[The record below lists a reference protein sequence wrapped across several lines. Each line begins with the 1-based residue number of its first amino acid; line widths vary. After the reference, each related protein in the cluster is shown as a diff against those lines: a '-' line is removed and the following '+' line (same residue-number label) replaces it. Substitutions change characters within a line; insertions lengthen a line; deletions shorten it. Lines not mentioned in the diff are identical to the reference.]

1 MSQSSSATAP
11 VRTGPAPTPA
21 PDLPVPGTASPAA
34 LAPLGTTPAEVA
46 RPVGSTPARLRRL
59 RLVVVASGVILAILG
74 TTAMA
79 LLTLT
84 LRQAANDVEQLVR
97 VQTIET
103 DLLVADANATNTFL
117 VGGLESPQRRAAY
130 DEALAE
136 VAGLVSQAAQAQP
149 ADAAALAALNADVLD
164 YAGLVEAARA
174 NNRQGL
180 PVGAQYLRQA
190 SNGLRADALP
200 VADAL
205 VTANTDR
212 ATASLST
219 AWGWV
224 VPLLGLGATA
234 VFVVVQVRVA
244 REFRRRINAGLLVG
258 SLVLGGLSLASLA
271 ALAALA
277 TSVGSAR
284 GDFDD
289 VSNVGSSRV
298 QANLAKSSESLTLIA
313 RGSGQ
318 PYEDA
323 WQASSEQVTE
333 RLGLVRNSSVFTD
346 QWAAYTKVHTQIRTL
361 DDGGSWDDAVQLAI
375 GSEQGSSNAAFAP
388 FDQAVASFV
397 TSTGTGA
404 VGSLRGHHAG
414 LLVGCVLTFL
424 AGLGAAWSGSRGI
437 GVRLR
442 EYR

>member
-1 MSQSSSATAP
+1 MSQPSTATVPVRPGAAPAP
-11 VRTGPAPTPA
+11 VTPARVEAAPT
-21 PDLPVPGTASPAA
+21 
-34 LAPLGTTPAEVA
+34 PLGTTPAEVA
-46 RPVGSTPARLRRL
+46 QPAGRTPDRLRRL
-59 RLVVVASGVILAILG
+59 RLVVVSTGLVLAILG

-130 DEALAE
+130 DSALAE

-149 ADAAALAALNADVLD
+149 ADADALASLNAQVLD

-205 VTANTDR
+205 VQADTAR
-212 ATASLST
+212 ATASLT
-219 AWGWV
+219 TGWGWLL
-224 VPLLGLGATA
+224 PLLGLGATA
-234 VFVVVQVRVA
+234 VLVVVQVRVA
-244 REFRRRINAGLLVG
+244 RQFKRRINGGLLVG
-258 SLVLGGLSLASLA
+258 SLVLAGLSLTSLVALA
-271 ALAALA
+271 ALAA
-277 TSVGSAR
+277 SVSAAR
-284 GDFDD
+284 SDFDD
-289 VSNVGSSRV
+289 VNDAGTSRV

-318 PYEDA
+318 PYEDS
-323 WQASSEQVTE
+323 WRASSAQVTD
-333 RLGLVRNSSVFTD
+333 RLSGIRDPSVFTG
-346 QWAAYTKVHTQIRTL
+346 QWQTYAAVHTKIRSL
-361 DDGGSWDDAVQLAI
+361 DDGGSWDDAVGLAV
-375 GSEQGSSNAAFAP
+375 GSGQGSSNAAFAP

-397 TSTGTGA
+397 SSTGTGA
-404 VGSLRGHHAG
+404 VSSLRHHQTG
-414 LLVGCVLTFL
+414 LVLGCLLTLL

-437 GVRLR
+437 AARLR

>member
-1 MSQSSSATAP
+1 MSQTSSATAP
-11 VRTGPAPTPA
+11 ARPVPAPVPVGAGPAVA
-21 PDLPVPGTASPAA
+21 
-34 LAPLGTTPAEVA
+34 APLGEPPAQVA
-46 RPVGSTPARLRRL
+46 RPAGSTPARLRRL
-59 RLVVVASGVILAILG
+59 RLVVVASGVVLAILG

-84 LRQAANDVEQLVR
+84 LRQSANDVEQLVR

-130 DEALAE
+130 DNALAE

-149 ADAAALAALNADVLD
+149 ADADALAALNAQVLD

-205 VTANTDR
+205 VQANTAR
-212 ATASLST
+212 ATSSLST

-224 VPLLGLGATA
+224 LPLLALGATA
-234 VFVVVQVRVA
+234 VLVVVQVRVA
-244 REFRRRINAGLLVG
+244 REFKRRINGGLLVG
-258 SLVLGGLSLASLA
+258 TLVLAGLSLASLVA
-271 ALAALA
+271 LVALAG
-277 TSVGSAR
+277 SVGSAR
-284 GDFDD
+284 SSFDD
-289 VSNVGSSRV
+289 VSNVGASRV

-313 RGSGQ
+313 RGSGKA
-318 PYEDA
+318 YEDS
-323 WQASSEQVTE
+323 WRASSTQVTE
-333 RLGLVRNSSVFTD
+333 RLSGIRDASVFTGEWESYA
-346 QWAAYTKVHTQIRTL
+346 QVHTKIRSL
-361 DDGGSWDDAVQLAI
+361 DDGGAWDDAVGLAV
-375 GSEQGSSNAAFAP
+375 GSGQGSSNAAFAP

-397 TSTGTGA
+397 SSTGTGA
-404 VGSLRGHHAG
+404 VTSLRGHQAG
-414 LLVGCVLTFL
+414 LVLGCLLTFL
-424 AGLGAAWSGSRGI
+424 AGLGAAWAGSRGI
-437 GVRLR
+437 AARLR

>member
-1 MSQSSSATAP
+1 MSQTSSAVAPAPSATALGAP
-11 VRTGPAPTPA
+11 APAAPTPLGA
-21 PDLPVPGTASPAA
+21 TPAGVASP
-34 LAPLGTTPAEVA
+34 
-46 RPVGSTPARLRRL
+46 VGDTPARLRRL
-59 RLVVVASGVILAILG
+59 RLVVVASGVVLAILG

-84 LRQAANDVEQLVR
+84 LRQSANDVEQLVR

-130 DEALAE
+130 DNALAE
-136 VAGLVSQAAQAQP
+136 VAGLVSQSAQAQP
-149 ADAAALAALNADVLD
+149 ADADALAALNAHVLD

-205 VTANTDR
+205 VQANTER
-212 ATASLST
+212 ASSSLT
-219 AWGWV
+219 TVWGWAL
-224 VPLLGLGATA
+224 PLLGLGATA

-244 REFRRRINAGLLVG
+244 RQFRRRINPGLLVG
-258 SLVLGGLSLASLA
+258 SLVLAGLSLVSLVALGALVASVA
-271 ALAALA
+271 
-277 TSVGSAR
+277 GAR
-284 GDFDD
+284 SSFDD
-289 VSNVGSSRV
+289 VSNAGTSRV

-318 PYEDA
+318 AYEDS
-323 WQASSEQVTE
+323 WKASSASVTDHLSNL
-333 RLGLVRNSSVFTD
+333 RDASVLTD
-346 QWAAYTKVHTQIRTL
+346 QWNAYAGVHTKIRSL
-361 DDGGSWDDAVQLAI
+361 DDGGSWDDAVKIAI
-375 GSEQGSSNAAFAP
+375 GSDPASSNAAFAP

-397 TSTGTGA
+397 AGTGTSA
-404 VGSLRGHHAG
+404 VTGLRGHHAG
-414 LLVGCVLTFL
+414 LLLGCVLTFL

-437 GVRLR
+437 ATRLR

>member
-1 MSQSSSATAP
+1 MSQTPSATAP
-11 VRTGPAPTPA
+11 
-21 PDLPVPGTASPAA
+21 
-34 LAPLGTTPAEVA
+34 APLGATPAEVA
-46 RPVGSTPARLRRL
+46 QPVHDTPAQLRRL
-59 RLVVVASGVILAILG
+59 RLVVVASGLVLAILG

-84 LRQAANDVEQLVR
+84 LRQSADDVEQLVR

-130 DEALAE
+130 DDALAE
-136 VAGLVSQAAQAQP
+136 VAGLVSQAARAQP
-149 ADAAALAALNADVLD
+149 ADADALAALNAHVLD

-205 VTANTDR
+205 VQANTER
-212 ATASLST
+212 ATSSLTT

-224 VPLLGLGATA
+224 LPTLALGATV

-244 REFRRRINAGLLVG
+244 RQFKRRINAGLLTG
-258 SLVLGGLSLASLA
+258 SLVLAGLALVSLVALA
-271 ALAALA
+271 ALAA
-277 TSVGSAR
+277 SVSSAR
-284 GDFDD
+284 SDFED
-289 VSNVGSSRV
+289 VSDVGTARV
-298 QANLAKSSESLTLIA
+298 QGNLAKSSESLTLVA
-313 RGSGQ
+313 RGSGTA
-318 PYEDA
+318 YEDS
-323 WQASSEQVTE
+323 WQASSAEVTD
-333 RLGLVRNSSVFTD
+333 RLSGIRDASVLTD
-346 QWAAYTKVHTQIRTL
+346 EWTAYARVHTKIRSL
-361 DDGGSWDDAVQLAI
+361 DDGGAWDNAVALAVGSDA
-375 GSEQGSSNAAFAP
+375 GSSNAAFAP

-397 TSTGTGA
+397 AGMGTSA
-404 VGSLRGHHAG
+404 VDSLRSHQTG
-414 LLVGCVLTFL
+414 LVAGCVLTFL

-437 GVRLR
+437 ADRLK

>member
-1 MSQSSSATAP
+1 MSQTSSAPAP
-11 VRTGPAPTPA
+11 VRPAPALPA
-21 PDLPVPGTASPAA
+21 TAAAPVPAA
-34 LAPLGTTPAEVA
+34 LTPLGATPAEIA
-46 RPVGSTPARLRRL
+46 SPVGDTPARLRRL
-59 RLVVVASGVILAILG
+59 RLAVVSSGVVLAILG
-74 TTAMA
+74 TAAMA

-84 LRQAANDVEQLVR
+84 LRQSANDVEQLVR

-103 DLLVADANATNTFL
+103 DLLVADANATNSFL

-130 DEALAE
+130 DNALAE
-136 VAGLVSQAAQAQP
+136 VAGLVSQSAQAQP
-149 ADAAALAALNADVLD
+149 ADADALAALNTHVLD

-180 PVGAQYLRQA
+180 PIGAQYLRQA

-205 VTANTDR
+205 VQANTER

-224 VPLLGLGATA
+224 LPLLGLAATA

-244 REFRRRINAGLLVG
+244 RQFRRRINPGLLVG
-258 SLVLGGLSLASLA
+258 SLVLAGLSLVSLVA
-271 ALAALA
+271 LGALAS
-277 TSVGSAR
+277 SVGGAR
-284 GDFDD
+284 SSFDD
-289 VSNVGSSRV
+289 VSNAGTSRV

-318 PYEDA
+318 AYEDS
-323 WQASSEQVTE
+323 WKASSASVTDHLSGI
-333 RLGLVRNSSVFTD
+333 RDASVFTD
-346 QWAAYTKVHTQIRTL
+346 QWDAYGAVHTQIRTL
-361 DDGGSWDDAVQLAI
+361 DDGGSWDDAVALAI
-375 GSEQGSSNAAFAP
+375 GSGKSSSNAAFAP

-397 TSTGTGA
+397 SGTGTSA
-404 VGSLRGHHAG
+404 VDSLRGHHTG
-414 LLVGCVLTFL
+414 LVLGCVLTFV

-437 GVRLR
+437 ATRLR

>member
-1 MSQSSSATAP
+1 MSQTSSATVPAPQAPAVQPGSAP
-11 VRTGPAPTPA
+11 VPATTAPTP
-21 PDLPVPGTASPAA
+21 
-34 LAPLGTTPAEVA
+34 LGAVPAEVV
-46 RPVGSTPARLRRL
+46 RPTGSTPARLRRY
-59 RLVVVASGVILAILG
+59 RDVVVATGLALAVLA
-74 TTAMA
+74 TAAMA

-84 LRQAANDVEQLVR
+84 LRQSADDVEQLVR

-130 DEALAE
+130 DAALAE

-149 ADAAALAALNADVLD
+149 ADADALAALNAHVLD

-205 VTANTDR
+205 VRANTER
-212 ATASLST
+212 ADGSLTT
-219 AWGWV
+219 AWGWL

-244 REFRRRINAGLLVG
+244 RQFRRRVNPGLLTG
-258 SLVLGGLSLASLA
+258 SLVLLGLSLASLVA
-271 ALAALA
+271 LVALAA
-277 TSVGSAR
+277 SVAGAR
-284 GDFDD
+284 GSFDD
-289 VSNVGSSRV
+289 VSNAGTARV
-298 QANLAKSSESLTLIA
+298 QGNLAKSSESLTLIA

-318 PYEDA
+318 AYEDS
-323 WQASSEQVTE
+323 WRASGDQVIG
-333 RLGLVRNSSVFTD
+333 RLSDIRDASVFTD
-346 QWAAYTKVHTQIRTL
+346 EWDAYAQVHTTIRGL
-361 DDGGSWDDAVQLAI
+361 DDGGAWDDAVQLAV
-375 GSEQGSSNAAFAP
+375 GSAPGSSNAAFAP
-388 FDQAVASFV
+388 FDTAVASFV
-397 TSTGTGA
+397 ASTGTGA
-404 VGSLRGHHAG
+404 VDDLRSHQPG
-414 LLVGCVLTFL
+414 LVLGCLLTFL
-424 AGLGAAWSGSRGI
+424 AGLGSAWLGSRG
-437 GVRLR
+437 VAARLE